1 MRAVSWVWFLYVI
14 VGFIMGGTAVYLW
27 QVAKEKALKFKW
39 YELFLIVLAYLMF
52 MFGAQTFIG
61 SLGEGESRAAW
72 MTLIFFGVPMIIIG
86 VVTYRSMH
94 SRMIA
99 AA

>member
-1 MRAVSWVWFLYVI
+1 
-14 VGFIMGGTAVYLW
+14 
-27 QVAKEKALKFKW
+27 
-39 YELFLIVLAYLMF
+39 